1 MSGPENALERWSRRK
16 REAAEERAPSKQKEP
31 EAKSEQESVLPS
43 AAAEPDKSFDLAS
56 LPSLESITAETDIR
70 CFLQEGVPA
79 DLRREALRR
88 AWSADPGIRDFVG
101 LVENGW
107 DFNDPDAMVGFGPI
121 EPGEAARMMAQFV
134 LTPADEKKTAQKS
147 ETPADQRDLE
157 AEQTRGRQ
165 TSAPSPSA
173 TSSAETETDTD
184 TDTHVASRD
193 GIDESN
199 RTAGSDD

>member
-1 MSGPENALERWSRRK
+1 VSRNRFCL
-16 REAAEERAPSKQKEP
+16 RPPPNRTNH
-31 EAKSEQESVLPS
+31 
-43 AAAEPDKSFDLAS
+43 
-56 LPSLESITAETDIR
+56 SILR
-70 CFLQEGVPA
+70 VFHCFLQEGVPA

-134 LTPADEKKTAQKS
+134 LTPADERKTAQKS

-157 AEQTRGRQ
+157 AEQTRGHQ

-173 TSSAETETDTD
+173 TSSTETE

-193 GIDESN
+193 GIDEPN